1 MLAQV
6 CFGFLAL
13 IHLLPAVAAVAP
25 KQITKLYGV
34 DARDRTLMTLLQH
47 RAVLLGAVGAAF
59 VAAATMPHSPAALFA
74 VMLGGASMAS
84 FLVIAALQR
93 QLSGPLRKIV
103 IVDAAGLLPLGWL
116 LWQQPWS
123 TI

>member
-1 MLAQV
+1 MLAQI

-34 DARDRTLMTLLQH
+34 NAEDRTLITLLQH
-47 RAVLLGAVGAAF
+47 RAVLLGAVGFAF
-59 VAAATMPHSPAALFA
+59 AAAAAMPQSPAALFA
-74 VMLGGASMAS
+74 VLLGGASMVS

-103 IVDAAGLLPLGWL
+103 IVDVVGLAPLGWL
-116 LWQQPWS
+116 LLQQPWS
-123 TI
+123 NI